1 VTRQSSKCTRYVF
14 ETLLVNWRKSGHV
27 CHCPIALFVM
37 RFVQTLRSV
46 ALTSSKVEAEA
57 CIYGSPY
64 LPISVQ
70 TPALASFCPRIS
82 MDAPI
87 ESQMEGLQQRDRQQS
102 PPDSPPLS
110 DSPRVARE
118 EINQRRRE
126 VRIDFLR
133 TSRSSHKFH
142 LEPISR
148 YCGIWEVPWP
158 LYEADWD
165 ILMSCRAR
173 KFDAFDPWLCALNVA
188 IRLGY
193 QLTCFLQYSVEELRI
208 ELLKEHFG
216 CGKRKQ

>member
-1 VTRQSSKCTRYVF
+1 MP
-14 ETLLVNWRKSGHV
+14 GHV

-46 ALTSSKVEAEA
+46 ALTSSKVGPEA

-82 MDAPI
+82 MDASI
-87 ESQMEGLQQRDRQQS
+87 ETQTEGLQQRDRQQT
-102 PPDSPPLS
+102 PPESPPLS
-110 DSPRVARE
+110 DSPRAATE

-133 TSRSSHKFH
+133 TSRSSHKFRV
-142 LEPISR
+142 EPISR

-165 ILMSCRAR
+165 ILMGCSGR
-173 KFDAFDPWLCALNVA
+173 KFDAFDP
-188 IRLGY
+188 
-193 QLTCFLQYSVEELRI
+193 
-208 ELLKEHFG
+208 
-216 CGKRKQ
+216 

>member
-1 VTRQSSKCTRYVF
+1 MFVIFS
-14 ETLLVNWRKSGHV
+14 
-27 CHCPIALFVM
+27 IALFVM

-46 ALTSSKVEAEA
+46 SLTSSKVDPEA
-57 CIYGSPY
+57 CIYESPY
-64 LPISVQ
+64 LPISVE
-70 TPALASFCPRIS
+70 TPALASFCPRLS

-87 ESQMEGLQQRDRQQS
+87 ETQMEGLQKRGRQQT

-110 DSPRVARE
+110 DSPRVATE
-118 EINQRRRE
+118 ETNLRRRE

-148 YCGIWEVPWP
+148 YCGIWGVPWP

-165 ILMSCRAR
+165 ILMGRSGR
-173 KFDAFDPWLCALNVA
+173 KFYTFGPWLCALNVA
-188 IRLGY
+188 IMLGY
-193 QLTCFLQYSVEELRI
+193 QLTCFLQYSVEKLRI

-216 CGKRKQ
+216 CGKSKQ